1 MAQQVHGKCTAFAG
15 PNRIASGDLEEV
27 ALRAKAV
34 IDQAAEPLVL
44 IFDDATGELV
54 EVDFRGAPADV
65 LRRLAE
71 RTTDA
76 AHMGLQ
82 EAAEPPRRGPGRP
95 KLGVVAREI
104 TLLPRH
110 WDWLNSQTGGASV
123 ALRRLVDGA
132 RRVHDGRDRV
142 RRSQEAAYR
151 FMYTMAG
158 DAPGFEE
165 AARALFA
172 GSLERFDRRSQA
184 WPEDIREHARML
196 AGSALT
202 SGGP

>member
-1 MAQQVHGKCTAFAG
+1 MAQQVHCKCTAFAG
-15 PNRIASGDLEEV
+15 PNRIASGDLAEV
-27 ALRAKAV
+27 VLRAKAV
-34 IDQAAEPLVL
+34 IDQTAETLVL
-44 IFDDATGELV
+44 IFDDATGELL
-54 EVDFRGAPADV
+54 EVDFRGGPADV
-65 LRRLAE
+65 VRRLAE
-71 RTTDA
+71 RTTD
-76 AHMGLQ
+76 HIGLQ
-82 EAAEPPRRGPGRP
+82 EPAEPPRRGPGRP

-132 RRVHDGRDRV
+132 RRVHDGRDRL

-184 WPEDIREHARML
+184 WPEDIRQHARLL
-196 AGSALT
+196 AGPALAFD
-202 SGGP
+202 SP

>member
-1 MAQQVHGKCTAFAG
+1 MAQQAHCKCTAFAG
-15 PNRIASGDLEEV
+15 PNRIASGELAEV

-34 IDQAAEPLVL
+34 IDQAAEPAVL

-65 LRRLAE
+65 LRRLGE
-71 RTTDA
+71 RTTD
-76 AHMGLQ
+76 HIGLQ
-82 EAAEPPRRGPGRP
+82 EAVEPPRRGPGRP

-165 AARALFA
+165 VARALFA
-172 GSLERFDRRSQA
+172 GSLERFDQRSQA

-196 AGSALT
+196 AAPALT
-202 SGGP
+202 SGSP